1 MVARWWRDGD
11 GDGDGDDDDG
21 GDEQTHIRT
30 CVHAHA
36 HGHEHE
42 HAHTPQPHTLIEKGN
57 WISHTG
63 VNPPQSQPKVILF
76 VGPVLPT
83 TPLLET
89 VVFLTVH
96 LVHSFFEILPGLD
109 Q

>member
-1 MVARWWRDGD
+1 MVMVMAMAMMMMAGMNK
-11 GDGDGDDDDG
+11 
-21 GDEQTHIRT
+21 HIY
-30 CVHAHA
+30 AHA
-36 HGHEHE
+36 YMRTRTDTNTNTRTPHN
-42 HAHTPQPHTLIEKGN
+42 HTHTHTLIEKGN

-89 VVFLTVH
+89 AVFLTVH